1 MRNTAFLVGIF
12 LLTSSFVFAQKNDSM
27 AIDKIVAVVDN
38 KIILQS
44 DLQVQLA
51 QMKAQGAT
59 IPSNAK
65 CMLFGQM
72 LMQKLLVAQANKD
85 SVMVTPEEVESELDR
100 RMNYFIQ
107 QIGSRE
113 RLEEYYHKPIV
124 KLKEEFREA
133 INDQLQSQRMQ
144 QKVVGEVK
152 VSPLEVRQFFEKIPK
167 DSLPLI
173 SAQLEIG
180 EIILTPKVSAES
192 KEQAKQKLLDIK
204 KRIVDYGLSFE
215 NQAKLYS
222 EDPGSG
228 PRGGD
233 LGLVSRG
240 DMVPEFEAAL
250 FRLKDGQVSN
260 IVETQYGFHIIKMI
274 SRQGEK
280 AKAKHILIAP
290 KTSAADLEYAKQR
303 LDSVYRWL
311 IHDSIE
317 FSIAVSRY
325 TSDEASKLSGGMM
338 MDASTGTT
346 LLDVASIAPDV
357 FFYIDTMS
365 VGRFSKPH
373 FCKTKDGK
381 DAVRILYLRNRTSP
395 HQLSVATDYA
405 KLQEL
410 TQQDKQDHIL
420 KNWIHKTVA
429 KNYIMIDPAYQDCP
443 AAIDF
448 LQKHN

>member
-1 MRNTAFLVGIF
+1 MRYTAFFLSILLCSTTLVFGQ
-12 LLTSSFVFAQKNDSM
+12 SNDSL
-27 AIDKIVAVVDN
+27 ALDKVIAVVDN

-51 QMKAQGAT
+51 QMKAQGGA
-59 IPSNAK
+59 IPPNAE
-65 CMLFGQM
+65 CLLFGQM

-100 RMNYFIQ
+100 RMSYFIQ

-113 RLEEYYHKPIV
+113 RLEEYYKKPIV

-133 INDQLQSQRMQ
+133 ITDQLQSQRMQ
-144 QKVVGEVK
+144 QKVAGEVK
-152 VSPLEVRQFFEKIPK
+152 VSPMEVRQFFDKIPK

-180 EIILTPKVSAES
+180 EIILTPKISIES
-192 KEQAKQKLLDIK
+192 KEEAKQKLMDIK

-233 LGLVSRG
+233 LGMVSRG

-250 FRLKDGQVSN
+250 FKLKDGQVSN
-260 IVETQYGFHIIKMI
+260 IVETQYGYHIIKMI

-280 AKAKHILIAP
+280 AKAKHILITP
-290 KTSAADLEYAKQR
+290 KSRPADLEYAKSR

-325 TSDEASKLSGGMM
+325 TSDENSKLSGGMM
-338 MDASTGTT
+338 MDPTAGTT
-346 LLDVASIAPDV
+346 LLDVANIAPDV
-357 FFYIDTMS
+357 FFYIDTMA

-373 FCKTKDGK
+373 FCKTKEGK
-381 DAVRILYLRNRTSP
+381 DAVRILYLRNRTAP

-429 KNYIMIDPAYQDCP
+429 KNYIQIDPAYQNCP

-448 LQKHN
+448 IQK